1 MNSQLSGASTSNFA
15 KFEDNMPEEIKESIT
30 SSANN
35 QSDELVK
42 LLRLSLEKNEE
53 ILKISRDIKSY
64 MRWQNIWGTLRLLL
78 ILGPIILG
86 FIYLP
91 PLIDQYLE
99 SYKSLL
105 Q

>member
-1 MNSQLSGASTSNFA
+1 
-15 KFEDNMPEEIKESIT
+15 MPEEINTSEKIESG
-30 SSANN
+30 
-35 QSDELVK
+35 QPDELLK
-42 LLRLSLEKNEE
+42 LLRTSLEQNKE
-53 ILKISRDIKSY
+53 ILKISRDIKKY

-91 PLIDQYLE
+91 PLINQYID
-99 SYKSLL
+99 SYKTLL

>member
-1 MNSQLSGASTSNFA
+1 
-15 KFEDNMPEEIKESIT
+15 MPEEIKEEVF
-30 SSANN
+30 NN
-35 QSDELVK
+35 TEKRPDELIE
-42 LLRLSLEKNEE
+42 LLRLSLDRNEE
-53 ILKISRDIKSY
+53 ILKISRDIKKY

-78 ILGPIILG
+78 ILGPVILG

-91 PLIDQYLE
+91 PLIDQYIE

>member
-1 MNSQLSGASTSNFA
+1 
-15 KFEDNMPEEIKESIT
+15 MPEEIKEEVV
-30 SSANN
+30 NN
-35 QSDELVK
+35 AEKQPDELIK
-42 LLRLSLEKNEE
+42 LLRLSLDRNEE
-53 ILKISRDIKSY
+53 ILKISRDIKTY
-64 MRWQNIWGTLRLLL
+64 MRWQNIWGTLRLIL

-91 PLIDQYLE
+91 PLIDQYIE